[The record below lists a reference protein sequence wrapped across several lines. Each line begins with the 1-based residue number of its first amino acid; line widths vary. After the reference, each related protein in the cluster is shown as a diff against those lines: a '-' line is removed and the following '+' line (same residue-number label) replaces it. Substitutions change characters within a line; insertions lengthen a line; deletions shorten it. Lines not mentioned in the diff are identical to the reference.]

1 MKAQNIKS
9 RTEKLSWGT
18 EPGLM
23 DSRGGKRG
31 LEALGEFQTIAE
43 MYNGGISAEQDLGA
57 ASGENGVIQEGPR
70 F

>member
-1 MKAQNIKS
+1 
-9 RTEKLSWGT
+9 
-18 EPGLM
+18 M